1 MEDTQRQVIRRRRER
16 QRRQRNR
23 RRRASI
29 ITIVV
34 IAAIV
39 LALFGIIR
47 SVGSEPDQVTNLEAK
62 ATYAQMTL
70 NWQKVSGAD
79 GYYIYASDG
88 GDLKKIAE
96 VEGKDNCGYTIKDY
110 THDQEY
116 KFQVSAYDKGL
127 FLKKIKEGPRSDM
140 ITAEYV
146 SSDYAQKIPILAYHK
161 VIPAGQSFESGL
173 NITEDVLRKELEYLH
188 DNGFKTLT
196 LDEFYKWHAGKLEV
210 PVKSCV
216 ITFDDGFYGVYYLA
230 YPIIKEYGQAAT
242 MFLIGK
248 NIEDT
253 THPYTPVE
261 DGEQNHY
268 VGKDVIEKVR
278 AEYPRFEFESHTY
291 DMHNRVDGKE
301 PALIYSYEQIME
313 DIAMNEEYG
322 FQYLAYPVGDYSETI
337 QKALKDSGY
346 KMAFAYRPF
355 YYAKRS
361 DDTYAVNRIK
371 ISGKMGMDKFIRIVN
386 GESAEHDAP

>member
-1 MEDTQRQVIRRRRER
+1 M
-16 QRRQRNR
+16 
-23 RRRASI
+23 I
-29 ITIVV
+29 I
-34 IAAIV
+34 IAAMV
-39 LALFGIIR
+39 FAWFGL
-47 SVGSEPDQVTNLEAK
+47 VHPNGPEPDPVMNLKADVTFAE
-62 ATYAQMTL
+62 MTVT
-70 NWQKVSGAD
+70 WQQANKAD
-79 GYYIYASDG
+79 GYFIYASNG
-88 GDLKKIAE
+88 GEMKKIADVAGGE
-96 VEGKDNCGYTIKDY
+96 NCEYKIEKY
-110 THDQEY
+110 THDKKYQ
-116 KFQVSAYDKGL
+116 FQVSAYGQNPVTKR
-127 FLKKIKEGPRSDM
+127 KNEGMPSQT

-161 VIPAGQSFESGL
+161 VIPAGESFESGL
-173 NITEDVLRKELEYLH
+173 NITEDVLDNELAYLH

-230 YPIIKEYGQAAT
+230 YPLIKKYDQAAT

-248 NIEDT
+248 NIEET
-253 THPYTPVE
+253 THAYTPKE

-268 VGKDVIEKVR
+268 VGKDVIDKVR
-278 AEYPRFEFESHTY
+278 EEYPRFEFESHTY
-291 DMHNRVDGKE
+291 DMHNRVNGKE
-301 PALIYSYEQIME
+301 PALVYSYDQIME
-313 DIAMNEEYG
+313 DIAMNEPYK
-322 FQYLAYPVGDYSETI
+322 FRYLAYPVGDYSETI

-355 YYAKRS
+355 YYAKRT

-371 ISGKMGMDKFIRIVN
+371 ISGKMGMGKFMQIVN